1 VSLQPVNGSVCT
13 FAVDVCDV
21 VRFDGEWRRQLRTK
35 SIAYRPSRYLR
46 VFSLRLDLAK
56 VNAVDSARLSSTFVK
71 YCKYLDDEIAGFCSF
86 IIIIIIIIKSER
98 HDNIIV

>member
-1 VSLQPVNGSVCT
+1 VLTVSLQPVNGSVCT

-56 VNAVDSARLSSTFVK
+56 VNAVDSARLSSTASTWTMK
-71 YCKYLDDEIAGFCSF
+71 LQGFAVLLLLLSL
-86 IIIIIIIIKSER
+86 
-98 HDNIIV
+98 NLNVMTTL